1 MEKLDGPNRAL
12 CSLSFTF
19 TKLFKYK
26 MTSWSYGSSENHRNE
41 RPVALICMISCQI
54 LLGHWP
60 MNYDIRIGNYRRIM
74 LAVSK
79 QYEANIIM
87 FADIFFFVEIM
98 VLVDT

>member
-1 MEKLDGPNRAL
+1 MVLIEPYAVF
-12 CSLSFTF
+12 LSP
-19 TKLFKYK
+19 LPSYLSIK